1 MIDYKNVI
9 KQAPLPF
16 VGQKRYFVKKI
27 YEYFKSLDYKPG
39 KVVDCFGGSGLLSN
53 LFKQMYPEA
62 EVVYNDYDNYMGRVE
77 QVANTNKVLEECRK
91 ILAKHN
97 IEPKARITEPAKIE
111 LEEYLNTV
119 DWNETDRNTVYVNFS
134 LGGLSDR
141 NTLYINKLRQSDYVH
156 NEEYC
161 RGCKIVTCDYEE
173 LIQDDRALY
182 ILDPPYIQT
191 NSNTYKNWFSIADF
205 LKLYERIKNL
215 DNFILFTSYRSGAY
229 DVLNYLH
236 KDIKTFSDDILESKS
251 CAGISTAKGVE
262 ELAYI
267 RLRGL

>member
-1 MIDYKNVI
+1 MIDYKDVI

-16 VGQKRYFVKKI
+16 VGQKRFFVKKI
-27 YEYFKSLDYKPG
+27 YEYFKGLDYKPS

-77 QVANTNKVLEECRK
+77 QVARINEVLAECRK

-97 IEPKARITEPAKIE
+97 IEPKTRITELAKME

-119 DWNETDRNTVYVNFS
+119 DWNEVDRNTVYVNFS
-134 LGGLSDR
+134 LGRLDDKNR
-141 NTLYINKLRQSDYVH
+141 LYVNKLRQSDYVY
-156 NEEYC
+156 NKDYC
-161 RGCKIVTCDYEE
+161 KGCKIVTCDYDE
-173 LIQDDRALY
+173 LIQDDKALY

-191 NSNTYKNWFSIADF
+191 TSNTYKNWFSIADF
-205 LKLYERIKNL
+205 LELYERIKNL

-251 CAGISTAKGVE
+251 CAGISVAKGVE